1 MAQGDATQRDKPG
14 RETPMMRQYRQW
26 KERYPDCILFF
37 RLGDFYEMFGDDAR
51 LAARILDITL
61 TSRETAKGERVP
73 MCGVPC
79 HAADQYLARLVEAGY
94 RVAICEQVEDP
105 RLARGLVRREVVR
118 VVTPGTLWTAS
129 GPEEGRYVAAL
140 AVPEG
145 GRGSGRSRW
154 PGGGGEGG
162 EPGTAAPHRGSS
174 PGRPQDPGADSRWTT
189 TPAPAAGVPATP
201 AAAGDGPDGPPVLG
215 LAYADVS
222 TGEFVIAQLEG
233 PQAVRL
239 ALDELARL
247 QAAECLLGPGF
258 EGPGAA
264 RLERALRER
273 GCALSRLPAG
283 PWRVRDA
290 EAVLADRFGRAAVD
304 QARAATGPAAVAAGG
319 GLLAYLRET
328 QKVDL
333 EHLRRL
339 RTDPLDQWL
348 AIDANSRRNLE
359 LVRRLRD
366 GSRQGTLLDVLD
378 LTETA
383 MGRRLLKQWVER
395 PLVDR
400 QAIEARLD
408 AVEALVADPF
418 LRSDVR
424 RLLAGVQDL
433 PRLLGRVGYQQA
445 NARDLLGIARS
456 LERLPELAGRLDGAL
471 RGRRAGRLEAVRAG
485 LDPDLAAL
493 ARRLRA
499 ALVDDPPTTVT
510 EGGLIR
516 DGFHPEVD
524 ELRRAMREGRDW
536 IAALE
541 ARERER
547 TGIKSLKVGFNKVFG
562 YYIEVTRAN
571 RHLVPPDYERRQT
584 LAGAERFVTP
594 ELKAMES
601 KVLGAEER
609 LAALEHRLFLELR
622 QAVAAAIPRL
632 QAVADA
638 LAELDVLASLAEAAA
653 RYDYVR
659 PQIAADRRLRIK
671 AGRHPV
677 LDRVL
682 EGRFVPNDIDLD
694 GREERVMLI
703 TGPNMAGKSTYL
715 RQVALIVIMAQMG
728 SFVPAA
734 EAEIGLVDRIFCR
747 VGASDDLASGQST
760 FMVEV
765 AETALAVH
773 NATPRSLILLD
784 EIGRGTS
791 TFDGIAIARA
801 VIEYIHDRIGA
812 RTLVSTHYHELTGLA
827 ATRRGIR
834 NYHARVVEDGDSVR
848 FLWRIVPGGADRS
861 YGINVARLAGLPVEI
876 VERAKAILAELDR
889 RAGPRQLSL
898 ADLMASPVAGAALR
912 AAETGGGLAEAG
924 GRSAEAGGQGE
935 GAGRTPAAAGAAP
948 RGEAAAA
955 VEPASDE
962 PAAAGRTAEGPGSA
976 AAAGMA
982 AAGRAGS
989 PSAAAP
995 AGAGEGW
1002 EAAGELALAR
1012 AWLHRLASLDLNRM
1026 TPLDAMNLLYAW
1038 QRRLRRER
1046 WTRSAEDAGSAAGQE
1061 GAHGQDTAAGS
1072 AGDRPD
1078 RGR

>member
-1 MAQGDATQRDKPG
+1 MTGGRPPG
-14 RETPMMRQYRQW
+14 RETPMMRQYREW

-73 MCGVPC
+73 MCGVPY
-79 HAADQYLARLVEAGY
+79 HAVDQYLPRLVEAGY

-118 VVTPGTLWTAS
+118 VVTPGTLWAAT
-129 GPEEGRYVAAL
+129 GQEESRYVAAL
-140 AVPEG
+140 AVADGAG
-145 GRGSGRSRW
+145 GPSSAGRTGTGPGSRTG
-154 PGGGGEGG
+154 
-162 EPGTAAPHRGSS
+162 AAGA
-174 PGRPQDPGADSRWTT
+174 PGRAAGPLPGAAAGPVDG
-189 TPAPAAGVPATP
+189 PAGGLEPAGAGGAARGGPAAGPPA
-201 AAAGDGPDGPPVLG
+201 GRGLDGLPGPQVLG

-233 PQAVRL
+233 PQATRL

-247 QAAECLLGPGF
+247 QAAECLLGPGLD
-258 EGPGAA
+258 GPAA
-264 RLERALRER
+264 AGLERALRER
-273 GCALSRLPAG
+273 GCALTRTPAG
-283 PWRVRDA
+283 PWRLREA
-290 EAVLADRFGRAAVD
+290 EETLASQFGRAAVD

-333 EHLRRL
+333 DHLRRL
-339 RTDPLDQWL
+339 RTDPLGQWL

-383 MGRRLLKQWVER
+383 MGRRLLRQWIER

-400 QAIEARLD
+400 DAVEDRLD

-418 LRSDVR
+418 LRSDLR

-456 LERLPELAGRLDGAL
+456 LERLPELAARLDGAL
-471 RGRRAGRLEAVRAG
+471 NGRRGGRLEAVRAG
-485 LDPDLAAL
+485 LDPDLAEL
-493 ARRLRA
+493 GTRLRA
-499 ALVDDPPTTVT
+499 ALVDDPPVTVT

-524 ELRRAMREGRDW
+524 ELRRATREGRDW

-571 RHLVPPDYERRQT
+571 RHLVPADYERRQT

-594 ELKAMES
+594 ELKDVES
-601 KVLGAEER
+601 RILGAEER
-609 LAALEHRLFLELR
+609 LAALEHRLFIELR
-622 QAVAAAIPRL
+622 QEVAAAIPRL
-632 QAVADA
+632 QVAADA
-638 LAELDVLASLAEAAA
+638 LAELDVLAALAEAAA
-653 RYDYVR
+653 RYGYVR
-659 PQIAADRRLRIK
+659 PKITTDRRLRIK

-677 LDRVL
+677 LDRTL
-682 EGRFVPNDIDLD
+682 GGRFVPNDVDLD
-694 GREERVMLI
+694 GQDERVMLI
-703 TGPNMAGKSTYL
+703 TGPNMAGKSTFM

-801 VIEYIHDRIGA
+801 VIEYVHDRIGA

-827 ATRRGIR
+827 ATRPGIR
-834 NYHARVVEDGDSVR
+834 NYHARVVEEGDTVR

-889 RAGPRQLSL
+889 RSGPRQLSL
-898 ADLMASPVAGAALR
+898 ADLMASPVAAPGVPPSTGSPGMPAPSGAAPV
-912 AAETGGGLAEAG
+912 AASPPGAAPVAPSSPAG
-924 GRSAEAGGQGE
+924 SSPAASPAAPAAGPVP
-935 GAGRTPAAAGAAP
+935 APAAAEPGDGGVEPPAGDRAGTAPESLAAAQ
-948 RGEAAAA
+948 AAAA
-955 VEPASDE
+955 AEPRW
-962 PAAAGRTAEGPGSA
+962 GR
-976 AAAGMA
+976 
-982 AAGRAGS
+982 
-989 PSAAAP
+989 AAP
-995 AGAGEGW
+995 AAG
-1002 EAAGELALAR
+1002 LVR
-1012 AWLHRLASLDLNRM
+1012 DWLEQLASLDLVRM

-1038 QRRLRRER
+1038 QRRARRWLEG
-1046 WTRSAEDAGSAAGQE
+1046 DASSE
-1061 GAHGQDTAAGS
+1061 PGA
-1072 AGDRPD
+1072 
-1078 RGR
+1078 

>member
-1 MAQGDATQRDKPG
+1 MAQGDEPQRDKPG

-118 VVTPGTLWTAS
+118 VVTPGTLWTATGQAES
-129 GPEEGRYVAAL
+129 RYVAAL

-145 GRGSGRSRW
+145 GRGGGAGRGGSR
-154 PGGGGEGG
+154 G
-162 EPGTAAPHRGSS
+162 GTASEGSPDPAGLRPGPHPGAPEDPGPGPAVATPPAPGASS
-174 PGRPQDPGADSRWTT
+174 P
-189 TPAPAAGVPATP
+189 AATAATL
-201 AAAGDGPDGPPVLG
+201 DVPDGPPALG

-233 PQAVRL
+233 PQAIRL

-273 GCALSRLPAG
+273 GCALTRLPAG

-290 EAVLADRFGRAAVD
+290 EAVLAERFGRAAVE
-304 QARAATGPAAVAAGG
+304 QARAATGAAAVAAGG

-339 RTDPLDQWL
+339 RTDPLGQWL

-395 PLVDR
+395 PLIDR
-400 QAIEARLD
+400 EAIEARLD
-408 AVEALVADPF
+408 AVETLVADPF

-471 RGRRAGRLEAVRAG
+471 AGRRAGRLAAVRAG
-485 LDPDLAAL
+485 LDPDLADL
-493 ARRLRA
+493 GRRLRA

-571 RHLVPPDYERRQT
+571 RHLVPSDYERRQT

-622 QAVAAAIPRL
+622 QAVATAIPRL

-638 LAELDVLASLAEAAA
+638 LAELDVLASLAEVAA

-659 PQIAADRRLRIK
+659 PKIAADRRLRIK

-677 LDRVL
+677 LDRTL

-703 TGPNMAGKSTYL
+703 TGPNMAGKSTYM

-827 ATRRGIR
+827 TTRRGIR
-834 NYHARVVEDGDSVR
+834 NYHARVVEEGDTVR

-889 RAGPRQLSL
+889 RTGPRQLSL
-898 ADLMASPVAGAALR
+898 ADLMASPVTGSSARSADGDGRAEERAGR
-912 AAETGGGLAEAG
+912 AAVARVA
-924 GRSAEAGGQGE
+924 
-935 GAGRTPAAAGAAP
+935 TPV
-948 RGEAAAA
+948 GEAAATA
-955 VEPASDE
+955 EPRRDE
-962 PAAAGRTAEGPGSA
+962 PAAAGSAAEGNGSA
-976 AAAGMA
+976 AAPGT
-982 AAGRAGS
+982 AGS
-989 PSAAAP
+989 HAAP
-995 AGAGEGW
+995 APGDGAGEGR
-1002 EAAGELALAR
+1002 EVADELALAR
-1012 AWLHRLASLDLNRM
+1012 AWLDRLASLDLVRM

-1038 QRRLRRER
+1038 QRRVRRWQWGR
-1046 WTRSAEDAGSAAGQE
+1046 LADDGGGAAGQE
-1061 GAHGQDTAAGS
+1061 GAHGQDSAAGS
-1072 AGDRPD
+1072 TGDRPD
-1078 RGR
+1078 RRR

>member
-1 MAQGDATQRDKPG
+1 
-14 RETPMMRQYRQW
+14 MMRQYREW

-73 MCGVPC
+73 MCGVPY
-79 HAADQYLARLVEAGY
+79 HAVDQYLPRLVEAGY

-118 VVTPGTLWTAS
+118 VVTPGTLWSAAGRDES
-129 GPEEGRYVAAL
+129 RYVAAL
-140 AVPEG
+140 ALDPDPATRPAGNGRVPAPQPA
-145 GRGSGRSRW
+145 GSGL
-154 PGGGGEGG
+154 E
-162 EPGTAAPHRGSS
+162 TGS
-174 PGRPQDPGADSRWTT
+174 
-189 TPAPAAGVPATP
+189 AAGAPR
-201 AAAGDGPDGPPVLG
+201 VLG

-222 TGEFVIAQLEG
+222 TGEFTIAQLAG
-233 PQAVRL
+233 DDPLRL

-247 QAAECLLGPGF
+247 QAAECLLGPGL

-264 RLERALRER
+264 GLEQTLRER
-273 GCALSRLPAG
+273 GCTLTRTEAG
-283 PWRVRDA
+283 PWRLR
-290 EAVLADRFGRAAVD
+290 EAAAALAAQFGRPAVD
-304 QARAATGPAAVAAGG
+304 QARAETGAAALSAGG
-319 GLLAYLRET
+319 GLLAYLRAT

-339 RTDPLDQWL
+339 RTDALGQWL

-383 MGRRLLKQWVER
+383 MGRRLLRQWIER
-395 PLVDR
+395 PLVDPA
-400 QAIEARLD
+400 AISTRLD
-408 AVEALVADPF
+408 AVEALVRDPF
-418 LRSDVR
+418 LRAGLR
-424 RLLAGVQDL
+424 QQLAGMQDL

-445 NARDLLGIARS
+445 NARDLLGIARA
-456 LERLPELAGRLDGAL
+456 LERLPVLAAQLEGAAGAGPL
-471 RGRRAGRLEAVRAG
+471 GRLEAVRQA
-485 LDPDLAAL
+485 LDPQLARLAA
-493 ARRLRA
+493 RLRG
-499 ALVDDPPTTVT
+499 ALVDDPPTGIT

-524 ELRRAMREGRDW
+524 ALRQAMAQGRHW

-562 YYIEVTRAN
+562 YFIEVTRAN

-601 KVLGAEER
+601 RILGAEER
-609 LAALEHRLFLELR
+609 LAALEHQLFLELR
-622 QAVAAAIPRL
+622 QEVAAAIPQL
-632 QAVADA
+632 QATADA
-638 LAELDVLASLAEAAA
+638 LAELDVLAALAEAAA
-653 RYDYVR
+653 RYGYVR
-659 PQIAADRRLRIK
+659 PKLAADRRLRIK

-677 LDRVL
+677 LDRTL

-694 GREERVMLI
+694 GEEERVMLI
-703 TGPNMAGKSTYL
+703 TGPNMAGKSTFM

-773 NATPRSLILLD
+773 HATPRSLILLD

-827 ATRRGIR
+827 ATRPGIR
-834 NYHARVVEDGDSVR
+834 NYHARVVEEGDGIR
-848 FLWRIVPGGADRS
+848 FLWRIAPGGADRS

-889 RAGPRQLSL
+889 RAGPRQISL
-898 ADLMASPVAGAALR
+898 ADLMAQPVGAPPSR
-912 AAETGGGLAEAG
+912 DEPGTG
-924 GRSAEAGGQGE
+924 
-935 GAGRTPAAAGAAP
+935 AAGAAP
-948 RGEAAAA
+948 PAGVPGSGGGSPPGAPQPGAAAGETGGRATTGRAGGEAAGT
-955 VEPASDE
+955 
-962 PAAAGRTAEGPGSA
+962 AGLGPGSPAGAPGTAGALPGWSQA
-976 AAAGMA
+976 AAAREPGTGEPPGPA
-982 AAGRAGS
+982 GVLGTGPGAPGAVPAPAAPPATAPGAGDGAPAAGGTAA
-989 PSAAAP
+989 SAAPP
-995 AGAGEGW
+995 AGER
-1002 EAAGELALAR
+1002 LAR
-1012 AWLHRLASLDLNRM
+1012 AWLEQLARLDLVRL

-1038 QRRLRRER
+1038 QRRLKRL
-1046 WTRSAEDAGSAAGQE
+1046 AEGGE
-1061 GAHGQDTAAGS
+1061 
-1072 AGDRPD
+1072 
-1078 RGR
+1078 

>member
-1 MAQGDATQRDKPG
+1 MAGAGDEPAATGPRAGPAA
-14 RETPMMRQYRQW
+14 P
-26 KERYPDCILFF
+26 
-37 RLGDFYEMFGDDAR
+37 AR
-51 LAARILDITL
+51 LA
-61 TSRETAKGERVP
+61 GP
-73 MCGVPC
+73 
-79 HAADQYLARLVEAGY
+79 
-94 RVAICEQVEDP
+94 VAQDP
-105 RLARGLVRREVVR
+105 
-118 VVTPGTLWTAS
+118 
-129 GPEEGRYVAAL
+129 VA
-140 AVPEG
+140 
-145 GRGSGRSRW
+145 
-154 PGGGGEGG
+154 
-162 EPGTAAPHRGSS
+162 
-174 PGRPQDPGADSRWTT
+174 QDPGDGT
-189 TPAPAAGVPATP
+189 VPALQQ
-201 AAAGDGPDGPPVLG
+201 AGSGLEAGSAGGGPQVLG

-222 TGEFVIAQLEG
+222 TGEFTIAQLAG
-233 PQAVRL
+233 DDPLRL

-247 QAAECLLGPGF
+247 QAAECLLGPGL

-264 RLERALRER
+264 KLEQALRER
-273 GCALSRLPAG
+273 GCTVTRTPAG
-283 PWRVRDA
+283 PWRLR
-290 EAVLADRFGRAAVD
+290 EAAAALAAQFGRPAVG
-304 QARAATGPAAVAAGG
+304 QARAETGAAAVSAGG
-319 GLLAYLRET
+319 GLLAYLRAT

-339 RTDPLDQWL
+339 RTDALGQWL

-383 MGRRLLKQWVER
+383 MGRRLLRQWIER
-395 PLVDR
+395 PLVDPA
-400 QAIEARLD
+400 AISARLD
-408 AVEALVADPF
+408 AVEALVRDPF
-418 LRSDVR
+418 LRAGLR
-424 RLLAGVQDL
+424 QLLAGMQDL

-445 NARDLLGIARS
+445 NARDLLGIARA
-456 LERLPELAGRLDGAL
+456 LERLPDLAAQLEGAAGAGPL
-471 RGRRAGRLEAVRAG
+471 GRLEAVRQA
-485 LDPDLAAL
+485 LDPQLARLAA
-493 ARRLRA
+493 RLRG
-499 ALVDDPPTTVT
+499 ALVDDPPAGIT

-524 ELRRAMREGRDW
+524 ALRQAMAQGRHW

-601 KVLGAEER
+601 RILGAEER
-609 LAALEHRLFLELR
+609 LAALEHQLFLELR
-622 QAVAAAIPRL
+622 QEVAAAIPQL
-632 QAVADA
+632 QATADA
-638 LAELDVLASLAEAAA
+638 LAELDVLAALAEAAA
-653 RYDYVR
+653 RYGYVR
-659 PQIAADRRLRIK
+659 PRLGSGRRLRIR

-677 LDRVL
+677 LDRTL

-694 GREERVMLI
+694 GEEERVMLI
-703 TGPNMAGKSTYL
+703 TGPNMAGKSTFM

-773 NATPRSLILLD
+773 HATPRSLILLD

-827 ATRRGIR
+827 ATRPGIR
-834 NYHARVVEDGDSVR
+834 NYHARVVEEGDSIR
-848 FLWRIVPGGADRS
+848 FLWRIAPGGADRS

-898 ADLMASPVAGAALR
+898 ADLMASPVAASPSRDEPGTGPADVAGGAPPAGVPGSGGGGSLPAGPRPGAA
-912 AAETGGGLAEAG
+912 AGEAG
-924 GRSAEAGGQGE
+924 GMATTGRAGGEAPGTAGLGPGSPAEAPS
-935 GAGRTPAAAGAAP
+935 GAGAPPGWSQAAAAREPGTGEPPGPAGVSGTGPRDPGAAP
-948 RGEAAAA
+948 
-955 VEPASDE
+955 EPVA
-962 PAAAGRTAEGPGSA
+962 PAATATG
-976 AAAGMA
+976 
-982 AAGRAGS
+982 
-989 PSAAAP
+989 
-995 AGAGEGW
+995 AGAGAP
-1002 EAAGELALAR
+1002 AAGGMGAPAVPPAGERLAR
-1012 AWLHRLASLDLNRM
+1012 VWLEQLARLDLVRL

-1038 QRRLRRER
+1038 QRRLKRL
-1046 WTRSAEDAGSAAGQE
+1046 AEGGE
-1061 GAHGQDTAAGS
+1061 
-1072 AGDRPD
+1072 
-1078 RGR
+1078 